1 MMNYL
6 PYIVIA
12 AVAVVLATIMRIQ
25 AKSAARVAEQFEA
38 RAGDL
43 ERKLA
48 ALENT
53 LRDELRRMGE
63 EKDLKMT
70 QLREDLRTTLD
81 SFVEATGNKLAE
93 SAAIQKR
100 RFDQMAAKIIE
111 LDRQI
116 SRAPQPQPKAS
127 AQPSEPQQPQAGD
140 QPATSAPPASPRQS
154 PAHEKAKRLARLIVS
169 DIVLYNQAAVEEGI
183 RNNTFAELLAHEIQE
198 ARTLYAQRVSE
209 EIRKDTSYLEEAFA
223 DLIARKKRDL
233 GVT

>member
-6 PYIVIA
+6 PYLVIA
-12 AVAVVLATIMRIQ
+12 AVAVVMLVVMRIQ
-25 AKSAARVAEQFEA
+25 AKSSARASEMLEARVS
-38 RAGDL
+38 DL

-53 LRDELRRMGE
+53 FRDELRRMGE

-93 SAAIQKR
+93 NTALQKS
-100 RFDQMAAKIIE
+100 RFDQLAAKIIE

-116 SRAPQPQPKAS
+116 SRPPQPKTPV
-127 AQPSEPQQPQAGD
+127 QPPETPQSTA
-140 QPATSAPPASPRQS
+140 ASPRQ
-154 PAHEKAKRLARLIVS
+154 PTAHEKAKRLARLIVS

-209 EIRKDTSYLEEAFA
+209 EVRKGTSYLEEAFA
-223 DLIARKKRDL
+223 DLIARKKREL
-233 GVT
+233 GVS

>member
-6 PYIVIA
+6 PYIIIA
-12 AVAVVLATIMRIQ
+12 AVAIVLAVLMRIQ
-25 AKSAARVAEQFEA
+25 ARAAARSAEMLEA
-38 RAGDL
+38 RTGDL

-53 LRDELRRMGE
+53 FRDELRRMGE

-93 SAAIQKR
+93 NAAIQKSR
-100 RFDQMAAKIIE
+100 LDQLAAKIIE
-111 LDRQI
+111 MSRQE
-116 SRAPQPQPKAS
+116 SRPRQTSPPAEAQSQAAARPQEPVQSAAS
-127 AQPSEPQQPQAGD
+127 SQ
-140 QPATSAPPASPRQS
+140 PASPRQS
-154 PAHEKAKRLARLIVS
+154 TAHEKAKRLARLIVS

-209 EIRKDTSYLEEAFA
+209 EVRKGTSYLEEAFA
-223 DLIARKKRDL
+223 DLIARKKREL
-233 GVT
+233 GIS